1 MFVSK
6 FTLILPRE
14 TTLERHALAAA
25 PGEHGKLQVFRGT
38 QAVKN
43 YGITVQGSGVTAKGS
58 IEGSLTTYDYKALY
72 QTYKLTDNESANYW
86 FVSYSKSSSHDEL
99 KNVAEQSQ
107 TLTTSYHVDFT
118 IQGND
123 YGVSS
128 VFITFEVI
136 RLVIDGVTKDY
147 VVSNPASAG
156 ANLPDGSQYPG
167 NFAPVK

>member
-1 MFVSK
+1 LDERRNQSYYCPAVSEPLAVNIHRRPKEKFMFVSK

-72 QTYKLTDNESANYW
+72 QTCKLTDNESANYW
-86 FVSYSKSSSHDEL
+86 FVSYT
-99 KNVAEQSQ
+99 N
-107 TLTTSYHVDFT
+107 
-118 IQGND
+118 
-123 YGVSS
+123 
-128 VFITFEVI
+128 
-136 RLVIDGVTKDY
+136 LVHMMNSRK
-147 VVSNPASAG
+147 
-156 ANLPDGSQYPG
+156 
-167 NFAPVK
+167 